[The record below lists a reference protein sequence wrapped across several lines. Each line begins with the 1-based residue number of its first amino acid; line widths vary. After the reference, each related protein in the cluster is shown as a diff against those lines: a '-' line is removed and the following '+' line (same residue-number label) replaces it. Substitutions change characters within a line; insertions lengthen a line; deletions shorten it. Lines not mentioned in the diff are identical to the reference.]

1 VACVQALKIAAGFPN
16 VSPRLVFSGFE
27 EHMWSVKFDFRHK
40 GLDAV
45 YFEIWKRVAKQKMDF
60 REALLEVYHGK
71 MFPSWILDIDL
82 ELENTTRARFS
93 MKDKYNAYV
102 ACIDDLVSEDAAH
115 PLITEAVKKMI
126 SKPKIYVDYARKKL
140 DIAKQIGLTT
150 KGTRPQ
156 ATPAC
161 RGGNGGA
168 KLELDS

>member
-1 VACVQALKIAAGFPN
+1 VARVQALKIAAGFPN
-16 VSPRLVFSGFE
+16 VSPRLVFSGFR

-93 MKDKYNAYV
+93 MKDKV
-102 ACIDDLVSEDAAH
+102 WLSLSVLFVHIPTLMVDVF
-115 PLITEAVKKMI
+115 PLIKSYRNLILFLFFSIMLTWPALMI
-126 SKPKIYVDYARKKL
+126 W
-140 DIAKQIGLTT
+140 
-150 KGTRPQ
+150 
-156 ATPAC
+156 
-161 RGGNGGA
+161 
-168 KLELDS
+168 